1 MTQSSVK
8 LSRDEGIMI
17 FTALENLTIKGKDSV
32 KLAPLLVK
40 LDKHITKLIE
50 KEGPPSGVPTPTD
63 AMQKMAA
70 NK

>member
-1 MTQSSVK
+1 MTQSSIK
-8 LSRDEGIMI
+8 LNRDEGIMI

-50 KEGPPSGVPTPTD
+50 KDGAPNGAPNPTD
-63 AMQKMAA
+63 VMQQMTARK
-70 NK
+70 